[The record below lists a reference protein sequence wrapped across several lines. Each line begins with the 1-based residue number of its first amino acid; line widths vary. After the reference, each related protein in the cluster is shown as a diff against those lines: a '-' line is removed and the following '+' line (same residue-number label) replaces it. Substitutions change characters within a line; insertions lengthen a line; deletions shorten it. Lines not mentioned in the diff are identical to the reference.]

1 MEESPWYETMQLKVG
16 LEMHQQLSTKRKLF
30 CACPPYSAASGEK
43 EESFP
48 IRFTRLLR
56 PSVSELGEVD
66 LAASFESSRDIRITY
81 LSDEETSCLV
91 EADEEPPHLIS
102 EEALDSAI
110 IFALALQSKII
121 DEIHVMRKIVVD
133 GSNTSGFQRT
143 AAISLG
149 GVLDYEKGK
158 VGVQGISLEE
168 DAARAITVDKAEK
181 TYALDRLG
189 TPLIEVALDPMENPA
204 PEDVQRA
211 AAHLGRLMRASGRMA
226 RGLGTIRQD
235 LNISVMNGRVVEVKG
250 VQKLEHISKVVEFES
265 KRQKFFRDLSF
276 EIRKRTGEKME
287 ISTVDVTE
295 FFGNTGSKIIQSS
308 LDQNGKNAKVEC
320 ILVRKLGGL
329 VGREN
334 ENGARMGKEL
344 GYIARAYGLGGVFHS
359 DELPNYGI
367 TIEELEKLRDKIGA
381 RQDDAF
387 VLVAGSKERVQNVTA
402 ALIERL
408 NQALLGVP
416 AETRAATPQ
425 GETVFLRPRPG
436 AARMYPETDVPL
448 ISIPKEKIKQL
459 QQMIPKSWEELVRDF
474 ERKYNLPS
482 QLAEPLFDSERKSA
496 FELIMSRSKELTSGF
511 VAYALVDVLQTLSRE
526 GVPIEQLTNERLE
539 EALLSLD
546 RGEFAKEALPSL
558 LKTLASDHSLTIKQA
573 LDKSELA
580 ALSRQDLVSVISAVI
595 KEFDPLVRSK
605 KMAAQSAIMG
615 RVMQQ
620 VRGKIDGKIVN
631 ESVNSELS
639 KYLEKIGID

>member
-1 MEESPWYETMQLKVG
+1 MEECPWYKAMQLKVG
-16 LEMHQQLSTKRKLF
+16 LEMHQQLSTERKLF
-30 CACPPYSAASGEK
+30 CSCPPYSSAASEK

-56 PSVSELGEVD
+56 PSLSELGEVD
-66 LAASFESSRDIRITY
+66 LAASFESRRDIRITY
-81 LSDEETSCLV
+81 LSDQETSCLV
-91 EADEEPPHLIS
+91 EADEEPPHPIN
-102 EEALDSAI
+102 EAALDSAL
-110 IFALALQSKII
+110 IFALALQSRII
-121 DEIHVMRKIVVD
+121 DEIHVMRKMVVD

-143 AAISLG
+143 AVISLG

-158 VGVQGISLEE
+158 VGVQSISLEE
-168 DAARAITVDKAEK
+168 DAARAITVDKIER

-189 TPLIEVALDPMENPA
+189 TPLIEVALDPMENPE
-204 PEDVQRA
+204 PEDVQNA
-211 AAHLGRLMRASGRMA
+211 AAHLGRLMRASGRTA

-265 KRQKFFRDLSF
+265 KRQKFFHDLSF
-276 EIRKRTGEKME
+276 EIRKRTGERME
-287 ISTVDVTE
+287 ISTMDVTE
-295 FFGNTGSKIIQSS
+295 TFGNTRSTIIKNS
-308 LDQNGKNAKVEC
+308 LDQNGRNAKVEC

-329 VGREN
+329 VGKEN
-334 ENGARMGKEL
+334 ENGARMGREL
-344 GYIARAYGLGGVFHS
+344 GYIARAYGLGGIFHS

-367 TIEELEKLRDKIGA
+367 TIEELEKLRNKIGA
-381 RQDDAF
+381 RLEDAF
-387 VLVAGSKERVQNVTA
+387 VLIAGSKEKVQNVAA
-402 ALIERL
+402 ALVERL

-416 AETRAATPQ
+416 AETRAATSQ

-436 AARMYPETDVPL
+436 AARMYPETDIPL
-448 ISIPKEKIKQL
+448 ISISKEKIKQL
-459 QQMIPKSWEELVRDF
+459 QQMIPESWEDLVRDF
-474 ERKYNLPS
+474 GRKYNLPL

-496 FELIMSRSKELTSGF
+496 FELIMSRSKKLTSGF

-558 LKTLASDHSLTIKQA
+558 LKTLVRDHSLTIKQA
-573 LDKSELA
+573 LDKSELVG
-580 ALSRQDLVSVISAVI
+580 LSREDLVAVI
-595 KEFDPLVRSK
+595 NEVIGEFDPLVRSK

-615 RVMQQ
+615 QVMKK

-631 ESVNSELS
+631 EAVNSELS
-639 KYLEKIGID
+639 KYLEKTGTD